1 MKHIGIITL
10 NGYFNY
16 GNRLQNYALQKT
28 LEKMGYEVDTIVN
41 DTKKVQKK
49 SQTEKR
55 TVIDKVKLAA
65 KLPFSE
71 LAEKVER
78 KVTNRLYS
86 KRRKMRTEL
95 FKEFSKKYINET
107 DFSITENNT
116 PKSLVDSYDYFIVG
130 SDQVWNPHYQKGSSV
145 EFLTFAPKSKR
156 ISYAASF
163 GISSIPE
170 EYKERYATW
179 LAEMNHISVRE
190 HAGANIVN
198 ELTGRNV
205 EVVVDPTLLLT
216 KEEWL
221 EISEP
226 ASDKPMKGYI
236 LTYFLGKIPKE
247 RKKYIDKI
255 AKENDLEVINLAQ
268 MNERTPYLSGP
279 SEFIDYI
286 NSAQLFFTDSFHG
299 AAFSIMLNTPFI
311 VFDRAGSSMSMNSR
325 IDTLLDTFD
334 METRYFNNFI
344 NENEL
349 FTVDFTKVETIL
361 ENEKAKAM
369 NYLNR
374 ALNR

>member
-1 MKHIGIITL
+1 MSRIGIITL

-16 GNRLQNYALQKT
+16 GNRLQNYALQRT
-28 LEKMGYEVDTIVN
+28 LEKMGYKVDTIIN

-49 SQTEKR
+49 SQIEKR
-55 TVIDKVKLAA
+55 TVLDKVKSAA
-65 KLPFSE
+65 KLPFAE
-71 LAEKVER
+71 LVEKVER
-78 KVTNRLYS
+78 RVTNRLF
-86 KRRKMRTEL
+86 RERQRIRTDI
-95 FKEFSKKYINET
+95 FKEFTKKYINET
-107 DFSITENNT
+107 DFSITENNI

-145 EFLTFAPKSKR
+145 EFLTFAPKHKR

-163 GISSIPE
+163 GISSIPD
-170 EYKERYATW
+170 EYKEKYATW

-190 HAGANIVN
+190 HAGANIVK

-268 MNERTPYLSGP
+268 MNEKIPFLSGP

-325 IDTLLDTFD
+325 IDTLLNTFN
-334 METRYFNNFI
+334 METRYFNNFT
-344 NENEL
+344 NDAEL
-349 FTVDFTKVETIL
+349 FDMSFKKVEGIL
-361 ENEKAKAM
+361 NDEREKAIH
-369 NYLNR
+369 YLKR
-374 ALNR
+374 ALQ

>member
-1 MKHIGIITL
+1 MGKIGIITL

-16 GNRLQNYALQKT
+16 GNRLQNFALQRT
-28 LEKMGYEVDTIVN
+28 LEKMGYEVDTILKR
-41 DTKKVQKK
+41 KKKQRQNR
-49 SQTEKR
+49 SYSDRLTS
-55 TVIDKVKLAA
+55 VINQ
-65 KLPFSE
+65 PFSVTV
-71 LAEKVER
+71 KKIER
-78 KVTNRLYS
+78 KVKNKLYENRKNL
-86 KRRKMRTEL
+86 RTEI
-95 FKEFSKKYINET
+95 FKEFSFKYINET
-107 DFSITENNT
+107 DYSISDNDIPEG
-116 PKSLVDSYDYFIVG
+116 LADEYDFFVVG
-130 SDQVWNPHYQKGSSV
+130 SDQVWNPYYQKGSPI
-145 EFLTFAPKSKR
+145 EFLTFAPKHKR
-156 ISYAASF
+156 VSYAASF

-190 HAGANIVN
+190 HAGANIVK

-268 MNERTPYLSGP
+268 MNEKIPFLSGP

-325 IDTLLDTFD
+325 IDTLLNTFN
-334 METRYFNNFI
+334 METRYFNNFT
-344 NENEL
+344 NDAEL
-349 FTVDFTKVETIL
+349 FDMSFKKVEGIL
-361 ENEKAKAM
+361 NDEREKAIH
-369 NYLNR
+369 YLKR
-374 ALNR
+374 ALQ

>member
-1 MKHIGIITL
+1 MKRIGIITL

-28 LEKMGYEVDTIVN
+28 LEKMGYQVDTII
-41 DTKKVQKK
+41 K
-49 SQTEKR
+49 SAKNREQIKTSLLER
-55 TVIDKVKLAA
+55 ARAVV

-71 LAEKVER
+71 IVSKTEKKVNNTLYKER
-78 KVTNRLYS
+78 NKQRTNI
-86 KRRKMRTEL
+86 
-95 FKEFSKKYINET
+95 FKDFSNKYINET
-107 DFSITENNT
+107 DFSISEHCI
-116 PKSLVDSYDYFIVG
+116 PEGLLESYDYFVTG
-130 SDQVWNPHYQKGSSV
+130 SDQVWNPYYQKGSPI
-145 EFLTFAPKSKR
+145 EFLTFAPKHKR

-163 GISSIPE
+163 GISRIPE
-170 EYKERYATW
+170 EYKEKYATW
-179 LAEMNHISVRE
+179 LEEMNHISVRE
-190 HAGANIVN
+190 HAGAKIVK

-205 EVVVDPTLLLT
+205 DVVVDPTLLLT

-268 MNERTPYLSGP
+268 MNERIPYLSGP

-325 IDTLLDTFD
+325 IETLLDTFD

-349 FTVDFTKVETIL
+349 FTVDFSKVETIL